1 MRNDFT
7 DTLGMLVNK
16 AFRESGK
23 SLKDF
28 ILSYQDPHLEI
39 VKNSYKENTQHAMGV
54 YDGNLIV
61 EIYYNAPTN
70 SWHCKA

>member
-1 MRNDFT
+1 MRNDLT
-7 DTLGMLVNK
+7 DTLGMLLTK

-23 SLKDF
+23 SRKDF

-61 EIYYNAPTN
+61 EIYYNASTN